1 MWPVK
6 FRAFSGSFEVS
17 VMDFP
22 ACRRCRFYQAT
33 WKPQRPHACR
43 FFGFQS
49 RLLPA
54 LEVYRSSGKIC
65 PQYSDTQ
72 GNSGPKKEPSA
83 RKKAQGGQN
92 GILY

>member
-1 MWPVK
+1 
-6 FRAFSGSFEVS
+6 
-17 VMDFP
+17 MDFP
-22 ACRRCRFYQAT
+22 ACRKCRFYQAT

-65 PQYSDTQ
+65 PQYSNDGAQ
-72 GNSGPKKEPSA
+72 KIPRS

-92 GILY
+92 GILH